1 MRKINFENTGGTKV
15 SQAAALEALSQISY
29 ENKII
34 SEKIVFT
41 DSEIFKRTIELAK
54 SKCPIIRLYS
64 ASCISNWIRVLK
76 NSSIYESQ
84 LRLIVIP
91 ALIRLLDEDDIVFK
105 EESPIIL
112 GFYFFLSFFS
122 LSFLPFLPLLLSII
136 INHMFSLTLFPS
148 FLSYFYSPIPPSPF
162 LFSPSRPAP
171 LLHLSY
177 SPILSSYSFFIFS
190 STLFRGFLR
199 EGGRRGGKGERRQYI
214 YIF

>member
-112 GFYFFLSFFS
+112 GFYFFLSFF
-122 LSFLPFLPLLLSII
+122 LSFLPFLPFLPFLLSII
-136 INHMFSLTLFPS
+136 INHMISLILFPS
-148 FLSYFYSPIPPSPF
+148 FLSSIISILLSLLPIP
-162 LFSPSRPAP
+162 SPSRSPSSIFLIHLFYPPTLYSYP
-171 LLHLSY
+171 L
-177 SPILSSYSFFIFS
+177 P
-190 STLFRGFLR
+190 LFPDAS
-199 EGGRRGGKGERRQYI
+199 
-214 YIF
+214 